1 MRGKYGGYLRG
12 LPGIKDY
19 LKRIMELNEPEAIFE
34 LIDEMKMNYSGFEIS
49 ELPIEIIN
57 YHEKCP
63 I

>member
-1 MRGKYGGYLRG
+1 
-12 LPGIKDY
+12 
-19 LKRIMELNEPEAIFE
+19 MELNEPEAIFE